1 MTMQSVIGV
10 YGTISQAED
19 AVQALDQGGF
29 PIQHISVVAQDLQSE
44 KEVHGYVT
52 AGDLAK
58 GGATTGAWMG
68 GLFGLLIG
76 AAFIWVPGFG
86 PLLIA
91 GPLAAML
98 LGGIEGAVAG
108 AAGGGLMGAL
118 IGWGVSD
125 KHILKYEEHVK
136 GGKYLVI
143 AHGTDDQVMV
153 AHDILRHTDVEEVNV
168 HANVAAEPE
177 PMAH

>member
-1 MTMQSVIGV
+1 MNKQSVIGI
-10 YGTISQAED
+10 YSNMAQAED
-19 AVQALDQGGF
+19 AVQLLDKGGF
-29 PIQHISVVAQDLQSE
+29 PIEQISVVAQDLESE
-44 KEVHGYVT
+44 KQVHGYVT
-52 AGDLAK
+52 TGDLAK
-58 GGATTGAWMG
+58 GGATTGAWVG

-76 AAFIWVPGFG
+76 AAFIWVPSFG

-98 LGGIEGAVAG
+98 LGGIEGTLAG
-108 AAGGGLMGAL
+108 ATGGGLLGAL
-118 IGWGVSD
+118 VGWGVSD

-143 AHGTDDQVMV
+143 AHGTNNQVLM
-153 AHDILRHTDVEEVNV
+153 AREILGRTDVEEVNI
-168 HANVAAEPE
+168 HTEAATE

>member
-1 MTMQSVIGV
+1 MMNEQSVIGV
-10 YGTISQAED
+10 YDSMPKAED
-19 AVQALDQGGF
+19 AVRALGTGGY
-29 PIQHISVVAQDLQSE
+29 PIQQISVVAQDLQSE
-44 KEVHGYVT
+44 KQVHGFVT

-58 GGATTGAWMG
+58 GGAATGAWVG

-86 PLLIA
+86 PLLVA

-98 LGGIEGAVAG
+98 LGGIEGVLAG
-108 AAGGGLMGAL
+108 AAGGGLLGAL
-118 IGWGVSD
+118 VGWGVSD
-125 KHILKYEEHVK
+125 KHILKYEEHIK

-143 AHGTDDQVMV
+143 AHGTSDQITT
-153 AHDILRHTDVEEVNV
+153 ARDILHHTEAEEVNL
-168 HANVAAEPE
+168 HAEAAPE

>member
-1 MTMQSVIGV
+1 MDTPSVIGV
-10 YGTISQAED
+10 YGSMVHAED
-19 AVQALDQGGF
+19 AARALDIGGF
-29 PIQHISVVAQDLQSE
+29 PIEQISVVAQDLQSE
-44 KEVHGYVT
+44 KQVHGYVT
-52 AGDLAK
+52 SGDLAK
-58 GGATTGAWMG
+58 SGATTGAWMG

-86 PLLIA
+86 PLLVA

-98 LGGIEGAVAG
+98 LGGIEGALAG

-118 IGWGVSD
+118 VGWGVSD

-143 AHGTDDQVMV
+143 AHGANDQVMM
-153 AHDILRHTDVEEVNV
+153 AHEILNRTDVEEVNI
-168 HANVAAEPE
+168 HTETTPE
-177 PMAH
+177 LMAH

>member
-1 MTMQSVIGV
+1 MNTQSVIGV
-10 YGTISQAED
+10 YSNMPQAED
-19 AVQALDQGGF
+19 AVRALDKGGF
-29 PIQHISVVAQDLQSE
+29 PIEQISIVAQDLQSE
-44 KEVHGYVT
+44 KQVHGYVT

-86 PLLIA
+86 PLLVA

-98 LGGIEGAVAG
+98 LGGIEGVLAG
-108 AAGGGLMGAL
+108 AAGGSLMGAL
-118 IGWGVSD
+118 VGWGVSD

-143 AHGTDDQVMV
+143 AHGANDQVML
-153 AHDILRHTDVEEVNV
+153 AREILNRTDVEEVNV
-168 HANVAAEPE
+168 HTEAATE